1 MGTLHQLSVR
11 RIMALVVFCMLTSCA
26 SLPKERRCPD
36 TYALSPVPG
45 LLSIKPGEPSRL
57 KCGRECSGIISL
69 NRGEEAFRWRL
80 AFSDLAQ
87 KSIDVQYYLWHGDAT
102 GVLLLQRL
110 LDAADRGV
118 RVRLLVDDTKFL
130 GTRRA
135 LSAINL
141 HPNIEVRTFN
151 PLVSEKIIGFT
162 RALEFIIHM
171 DRLNHRMH
179 NKLMVVDNVAAI
191 VGGRNIG
198 DEYFGLHKK
207 TNFRDMD
214 LLAIGPVVPYISQS
228 FDVYWNSKWA
238 YPPEAISNMRSTN
251 KDLIR
256 LRKQIKKE
264 IHKNQDLLNVFGT
277 QPRDWGSLISQLAD
291 QVVWAKA
298 RVIYDQPPTEKGS
311 QPVQMAQEIGRMAQQ
326 VRSDI
331 FIISPYLVPSAGDIK
346 TFRQLVENGVKIK
359 ILTNSLAS
367 TDVVIA
373 NTAYKRYRKK
383 LLETGIDLYEMRAD
397 AKRCEFYG
405 THPIRSKWLCL
416 HAKVIIFDRTKVYV
430 GTMNLDPRSTIQNTE
445 IGLLVESPQ
454 LAEHLHDVFEHDLKA
469 ENSWQIRQDE
479 NGLIFWRS
487 GDTKR
492 YTQPARSFWQRIW
505 DWLIPASLFEDQI

>member
-1 MGTLHQLSVR
+1 MCRLL
-11 RIMALVVFCMLTSCA
+11 ALIAFWVLTSCA
-26 SLPKERRCPD
+26 TLPEERLCTD
-36 TYALSPVPG
+36 TYALSPGPG
-45 LLSIKPGEPSRL
+45 FFSIKSGEHSRL
-57 KCGRECSGIISL
+57 RCGEECSGIIAL
-69 NRGEEAFRWRL
+69 DRGEEAFRWRL

-102 GVLLLQRL
+102 GVLLLKRL
-110 LDAADRGV
+110 LGAADRGV
-118 RVRLLVDDTKFL
+118 RVRLLIDDTKFL

-135 LSAINL
+135 LSTINL

-151 PLVSEKIIGFT
+151 PLVSQKIIGFT

-179 NKLMVVDNVAAI
+179 NKLMVADNIAAI

-198 DEYFGLHKK
+198 DEYFGLHAD

-214 LLAIGPVVPYISQS
+214 LMAVGPVVQDISES

-238 YPPEAISNMRSTN
+238 YPPEAISTVRSTP
-251 KDLIR
+251 KDLVR

-264 IHKNQDLLNVFGT
+264 INKNQELLTVFGA
-277 QPRDWGSLISQLAD
+277 QPRDWGSLLSQLAE
-291 QVVWAKA
+291 QVTWAKA
-298 RVIYDQPPTEKGS
+298 RVLYDQPPTEKGS

-326 VRSDI
+326 AQSDI
-331 FIISPYLVPSAGDIK
+331 FIISPYFIPNTGDID
-346 TFRQLVENGVKIK
+346 TFRELTQSGVKIK

-383 LLETGIDLYEMRAD
+383 LLETGIDLYELRAD
-397 AKRCEFYG
+397 AKRTEFYG
-405 THPIRSKWLCL
+405 THPIRAKWLCL

-430 GTMNLDPRSTIQNTE
+430 GTMNLDPRSTIKNTE

-454 LAEHLHDVFEHDLKA
+454 LAEHLHRAFEQDLKPD
-469 ENSWQIRQDE
+469 NSWRVQQDE
-479 NGLIFWRS
+479 NGLIFWKSR
-487 GDTKR
+487 GDKR
-492 YTQPARSFWQRIW
+492 YTQPAKSFWQRIL
-505 DWLIPASLFEDQI
+505 DWLLPARLFEDHI